1 MDLFGFKIH
10 RVLSLMM
17 MLWWFLKRKSLEF
30 YHVWVTR
37 GILPFVG
44 LHSQFPW
51 CILIYHVHRRYT
63 DYWVYGWNYCL
74 LGCTEGG
81 GSKSVSYW
89 ATLMTSNDNQVW
101 YIHVFCILRCNWYVA
116 LSGIIE
122 IDMLC
127 TIWDVGSSRFQFP
140 TDDGE
145 EEQSS
150 SKPRSRMGNERRV
163 NMIKV
168 MIHRERKL
176 DPAYVKLVL

>member
-1 MDLFGFKIH
+1 MYF
-10 RVLSLMM
+10 
-17 MLWWFLKRKSLEF
+17 
-30 YHVWVTR
+30 
-37 GILPFVG
+37 
-44 LHSQFPW
+44 
-51 CILIYHVHRRYT
+51 
-63 DYWVYGWNYCL
+63 
-74 LGCTEGG
+74 
-81 GSKSVSYW
+81 
-89 ATLMTSNDNQVW
+89 
-101 YIHVFCILRCNWYVA
+101 A
-116 LSGIIE
+116 LSGK
-122 IDMLC
+122 IDLDTLC

>member
-1 MDLFGFKIH
+1 
-10 RVLSLMM
+10 

-37 GILPFVG
+37 GILPCVG
-44 LHSQFPW
+44 LHSQLPW

-81 GSKSVSYW
+81 GSKSVSYRT
-89 ATLMTSNDNQVW
+89 TLMTSNDNQVW

-116 LSGIIE
+116 LSGII
-122 IDMLC
+122 DLDTLC

-168 MIHRERKL
+168 MVHRERKL